1 MTSKPHPALVL
12 GLSYKRHPFSFRP
25 GHKKPRSKPRIPD
38 PGSWILTAPQS
49 TPGPMIHNTETETS
63 THAKLGC
70 VCNYVFVCAFSSRTE
85 IVEKHV
91 APPSRCTP
99 RVVTRLEDTLSGVIQ
114 VHISGPIPTAPFGGT
129 APDIHSYSQ
138 DQRYPQALGLT
149 PRIRAKVSSNDASAG
164 PIPPPLRRTTPT
176 IHSNPQ
182 NQRYPRALS
191 LTSYALDSRLR
202 GQPSPCAGPMPQA
215 PSQNDAPYT
224 RFSLQKRYPRVLD
237 LRVISCGDNV
247 GDPLQEAS
255 IR

>member
-49 TPGPMIHNTETETS
+49 TPGPMNHNTETETS

-114 VHISGPIPTAPFGGT
+114 VHISGPIPTAPFRGT
-129 APDIHSYSQ
+129 APDIHSY
-138 DQRYPQALGLT
+138 
-149 PRIRAKVSSNDASAG
+149 
-164 PIPPPLRRTTPT
+164 

-191 LTSYALDSRLR
+191 LTSYASDSRLR
-202 GQPSPCAGPMPQA
+202 CQPSPCAGPMPQT